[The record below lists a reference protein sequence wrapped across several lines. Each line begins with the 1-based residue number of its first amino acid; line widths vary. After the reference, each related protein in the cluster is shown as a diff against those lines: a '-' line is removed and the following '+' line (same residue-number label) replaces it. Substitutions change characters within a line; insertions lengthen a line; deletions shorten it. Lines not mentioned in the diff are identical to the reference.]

1 MHGRDN
7 RGNLHEEEKLFYV
20 IFDDDIVFSL
30 FQIWI
35 LYDWRK
41 VGIRREIFYKDTL
54 FQGSLIRWNKGNS
67 AMETLRFIQTPP
79 VSTRLGL
86 NSYRHASPW
95 ASLELY
101 LIQSLKYGI
110 TSWGARKIW
119 NPTTHLIVD
128 GKKKGIFKIYISP
141 IKQLRI
147 QAPRILC
154 FSSDQR
160 FHFNVASENHLS
172 RPTSPGQV
180 DVPLGN
186 SWLGHRGDQPVGTK
200 HECAINLR
208 SHCNSLWLLSFVSS
222 TQSSISPGDWPST
235 TTSTSNQASYSFNLT
250 FITVLVHTFGAT
262 FRKHVDKNQIKW
274 PENSP

>member
-1 MHGRDN
+1 MVRRQRLFHKPVVPSAMFWWPKFGFRSFTTNLIPLSWKRWQMHGRDN

-67 AMETLRFIQTPP
+67 AMETLRLIQTPP

-110 TSWGARKIW
+110 TSWVARKIW

-128 GKKKGIFKIYISP
+128 GKRKGY
-141 IKQLRI
+141 L
-147 QAPRILC
+147 
-154 FSSDQR
+154 
-160 FHFNVASENHLS
+160 
-172 RPTSPGQV
+172 
-180 DVPLGN
+180 
-186 SWLGHRGDQPVGTK
+186 
-200 HECAINLR
+200 
-208 SHCNSLWLLSFVSS
+208 
-222 TQSSISPGDWPST
+222 
-235 TTSTSNQASYSFNLT
+235 
-250 FITVLVHTFGAT
+250 
-262 FRKHVDKNQIKW
+262 
-274 PENSP
+274 